1 MLLFRVELAVR
12 RRLFLSCWTA
22 EAAICSHTF
31 LSRTNVVDVFS
42 YIGEGRCHQILC
54 LDLLEGTVICLC
66 GIHCLTV
73 TSIARFNSWS
83 EVADVDDV
91 RRCLL
96 RSFWSVP
103 HV

>member
-22 EAAICSHTF
+22 EATICSHTF
-31 LSRTNVVDVFS
+31 LSRANVADVFS
-42 YIGEGRCHQILC
+42 NIREGRSDQVLR

-66 GIHCLTV
+66 GIHGLTV

-83 EVADVDDV
+83 KVADVDDV